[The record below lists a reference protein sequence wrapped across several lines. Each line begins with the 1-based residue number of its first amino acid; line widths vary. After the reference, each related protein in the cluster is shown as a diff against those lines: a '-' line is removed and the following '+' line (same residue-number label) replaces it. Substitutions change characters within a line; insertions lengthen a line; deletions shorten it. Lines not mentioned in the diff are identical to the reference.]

1 MCIVQGRG
9 SESQKRT
16 SATYNLLALLNTG
29 LDGLVELSVESA
41 LRGERDLVVRGNILL
56 DSLAAEKKK
65 VR

>member
-1 MCIVQGRG
+1 MGNSKLTLG
-9 SESQKRT
+9 LGE
-16 SATYNLLALLNTG
+16 LALLNTG